1 MTTGQVQLISVLKA
15 CPNFA
20 AAGGSISPCKSTT
33 TLVGPPEL
41 KLPTSPPLPPR
52 LHSEYQPAWART
64 PSAAKSRFRSFGNP
78 FLDIFFHAVGD
89 TPTIRKYLKQLLPFA
104 WSLNPLTTLKV
115 ICSLQRSCF
124 TARLFHTAAFWLHQ
138 NHPKTLAENVAAFA
152 EPGKFEELLEVL
164 YRNVDVNGEGMRRM
178 VRAHEYEYHLELIQE
193 KVDCGGRISSN
204 KRKEMMDMARK
215 AVEMYERDPNYQLLH
230 ERVSDLYAECLTSD
244 IQNLKEYEKE
254 KMADVVEL
262 RLTTAAR
269 WCPSVDS
276 YYDRATLLCESIAR
290 KVFLREKGSQ
300 GVGVEEEADYGFRVR
315 EQLMTEVLEPLR
327 TFMKQCLY
335 DDDFPRERRSYAV
348 KKYWMDVKAS
358 NSKIEG
364 SAMRLDEIICHTNNR
379 NFEQLADPQ
388 WKAMVEEIY
397 LEQGKL
403 KNCLAVCDVSGR
415 MCGHPMNV
423 SLGLGLLVSELSEEP
438 WKGKVFTFSRNPQ
451 LLTIQGDDLKSK
463 CVFMRRMD
471 NQDWHGDVDFQK
483 VFDLILEVASNENLK
498 PEQMIRRL
506 YVFTCC
512 QDFDD
517 ASANNW
523 KTDYKAIQRKF
534 KEKGYG
540 DVVPQIVY
548 WDMNDDDLIPWVRY
562 AEQGVSRMSGDCNEF
577 VQFLLDNGVF
587 GPDHVMEA
595 AFSGKQFQSLAVV
608 D

>member
-20 AAGGSISPCKSTT
+20 AAGGSISPCKSPT

-52 LHSEYQPAWART
+52 LHSEYQPAWVRT

-115 ICSLQRSCF
+115 ICSLQRSS
-124 TARLFHTAAFWLHQ
+124 
-138 NHPKTLAENVAAFA
+138 ENVPAFA

-178 VRAHEYEYHLELIQE
+178 VRTREYEYHLELIQE
-193 KVDCGGRISSN
+193 KVDCGGRIGSN

-215 AVEMYERDPNYQLLH
+215 AVEMYKRDPNYQLLH
-230 ERVSDLYAECLTSD
+230 ERVSDLYAECLKSD

-315 EQLMTEVLEPLR
+315 EQLMNEVLEPLR
-327 TFMKQCLY
+327 RFMNQCLY
-335 DDDFPRERRSYAV
+335 DDDDDFPRERRSYAV
-348 KKYWMDVKAS
+348 KKYWMDVKAG

-364 SAMRLDEIICHTNNR
+364 IAMRPDEIICRANNR

-397 LEQGKL
+397 LKQGKL

-506 YVFTCC
+506 YVFTRC

-548 WDMNDDDLIPWVRY
+548 WDMNDDYLIPWVRY
-562 AEQGVSRMSGDCNEF
+562 AEQGVSRMSGDSNEF